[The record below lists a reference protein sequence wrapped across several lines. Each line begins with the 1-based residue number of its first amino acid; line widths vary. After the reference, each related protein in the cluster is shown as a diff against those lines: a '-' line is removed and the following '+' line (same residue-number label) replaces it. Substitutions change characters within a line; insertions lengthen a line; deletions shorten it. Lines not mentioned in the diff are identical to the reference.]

1 MSEEVAVHPVPSRLL
16 DPNQCPTPYVSSM
29 EQYRSMWKQSVEDP
43 NTFFGNL
50 ARELLTWDKPFTTVS
65 HGSFEPGDVAWFL
78 DGELNACYNAVDRHA
93 LKNPDKIAIIYEE

>member
-43 NTFFGNL
+43 NTFFGN
-50 ARELLTWDKPFTTVS
+50 V
-65 HGSFEPGDVAWFL
+65 
-78 DGELNACYNAVDRHA
+78 
-93 LKNPDKIAIIYEE
+93 KIDNKMDE

>member
-43 NTFFGNL
+43 NTFFGN
-50 ARELLTWDKPFTTVS
+50 V
-65 HGSFEPGDVAWFL
+65 
-78 DGELNACYNAVDRHA
+78 
-93 LKNPDKIAIIYEE
+93 KIDNKMDQ